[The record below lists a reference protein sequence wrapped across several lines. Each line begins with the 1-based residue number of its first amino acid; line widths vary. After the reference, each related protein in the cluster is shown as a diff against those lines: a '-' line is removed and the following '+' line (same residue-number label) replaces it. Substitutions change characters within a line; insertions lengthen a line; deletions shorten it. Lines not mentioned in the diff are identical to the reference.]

1 MEIDVCATAGKTF
14 IVGEAKWKT
23 KTIKRSDIETLIKKM
38 HHIKEKLTKQ
48 NSIGIIITR
57 GKITEDARNL
67 EGKNIILLDLNELD
81 DILNKLCNETIK

>member
-1 MEIDVCATAGKTF
+1 
-14 IVGEAKWKT
+14 
-23 KTIKRSDIETLIKKM
+23 M

-81 DILNKLCNETIK
+81 DILNKLYNETIK